1 MTKKSTAKR
10 RTTRTVA
17 PKDDTAA
24 LVKKPNKLDQIEAL
38 LRREGGASIAEMVV
52 ETGWQKHSVRG
63 AMAGSLKKRGLV
75 ITSEKLDGERRYR
88 VAAA

>member
-1 MTKKSTAKR
+1 MTQKSTTKR
-10 RTTRTVA
+10 RTTRTVT
-17 PKDDTAA
+17 PKVDTAA
-24 LVKKPNKLDQIEAL
+24 LDRKPNKLDQIEAL
-38 LRREGGASIAEMVV
+38 LRRAKGASIDEMVA

-88 VAAA
+88 VAA